1 MVPNSTAKAPGRA
14 PPWRLPQ
21 PWCSLLLHGAEL
33 HQPLLLNAG
42 ASLIFAPLSRI
53 SAARPGRGLAGS
65 RALLYAGDKLKL
77 WVLCFLKWTLT
88 QRKAVVTAAKV
99 FSGMDLGDFL
109 TLVAS
114 AEASSEHP
122 LAKAIL
128 DYALHF
134 HFFGKLP
141 SSKDGIE
148 QRKDK
153 ELLDNKVQTLEKE
166 WSVVEEESLK
176 KPTPGY

>member
-1 MVPNSTAKAPGRA
+1 
-14 PPWRLPQ
+14 
-21 PWCSLLLHGAEL
+21 
-33 HQPLLLNAG
+33 
-42 ASLIFAPLSRI
+42 
-53 SAARPGRGLAGS
+53 
-65 RALLYAGDKLKL
+65 AGDKLKL

-88 QRKAVVTAAKV
+88 QGKAVVTAVKV

-114 AEASSEHP
+114 AEASNENP

-176 KPTPGY
+176 KPTP